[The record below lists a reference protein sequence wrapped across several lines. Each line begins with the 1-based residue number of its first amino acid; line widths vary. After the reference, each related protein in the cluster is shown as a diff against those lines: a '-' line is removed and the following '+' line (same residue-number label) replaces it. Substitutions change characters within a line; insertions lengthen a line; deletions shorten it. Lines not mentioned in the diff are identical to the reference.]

1 MIKAIELKIGN
12 YLFDRED
19 RLCKVEAID
28 LAFIDSVVGEAFK
41 APAIIGG
48 LTALPHKPIELTET
62 WLEKFGF
69 KMVAGNAEKDNY
81 LLWKNKTTHNF
92 DFVLNEPHSNKRIVT
107 PIKYVHQLQNL
118 YYALTNEELKPI

>member
-19 RLCKVEAID
+19 RLCKVESID
-28 LAFIDSVVGEAFK
+28 VAFIDSIVGEPFK

-69 KMVAGNAEKDNY
+69 KEKFESNY
-81 LLWKNKTTHNF
+81 KKELLEMKKEIS
-92 DFVLNEPHSNKRIVT
+92 LS
-107 PIKYVHQLQNL
+107 
-118 YYALTNEELKPI
+118 LK